1 MPKTLF
7 ARLFILLTLVMTV
20 SALSLAALFTFS
32 DTEPRARQLAQLLT
46 SIANLTRSAVVAA
59 APESRIELLDELS
72 RREGIHIYIADEG
85 EVIKVPDSGDPM
97 LLRVEELLRES
108 LGPDARLSLERDG
121 EHAIFLR
128 TLIEDDAYWIA
139 VPLERIDRAHPAQWL
154 GWGALVAAISLLAAT
169 AFVSRLTRPL
179 RSIAAAARAIGA
191 GGHPPPLA
199 EDGPE
204 ELQAVAHA
212 FNQMNADLN
221 QLEQDRALI
230 LAGVSHDLRT
240 PLTRLR
246 MGIEMS
252 VDDAESRDGMAA
264 DIEEMDRTIGQFL
277 DFARADGG
285 EAPSATRLDHLLSEL
300 TESYQRRQFP
310 LEVRIDATPELKVQ
324 AQAMRRVMS
333 NLIDNAL
340 RYGAGSTVE
349 ISLSAAAHAIVLDV
363 ADRGPGIPPEEAERL
378 KRPFTRL
385 ESARSNTGGA
395 GLGLAI
401 VDRIVRQQGGR
412 FDLLPREGG
421 GLLARVTIPAP

>member
-7 ARLFILLTLVMTV
+7 ARLFLLLALVMTV
-20 SALSLAALFTFS
+20 SALSLAALFAFS

-85 EVIKVPDSGDPM
+85 EVMKPPDSGDPM
-97 LLRVEELLRES
+97 LLRVETLLKES
-108 LGPDARLSLERDG
+108 LGPGARLSLERDG

-179 RSIAAAARAIGA
+179 RRIAAAAREIGA
-191 GGHPPPLA
+191 GDHPPALP
-199 EDGPE
+199 ETGPE

-212 FNQMNADLN
+212 FNQMNKDLT

-246 MGIEMS
+246 MGIEMA
-252 VDDAESRDGMAA
+252 VADEESRDGMAA

-285 EAPSATRLDHLLSEL
+285 EAPADVRLDQLLAEL
-300 TESYQRRQFP
+300 TESYQRRQLP
-310 LEVRIDATPELKVQ
+310 LEVHIDETPMLRLQ
-324 AQAMRRVMS
+324 PQAMRRVAS

-349 ISLSAAAHAIVLDV
+349 VALNVTATAVTFDV

-385 ESARSNTGGA
+385 ESARSNAGGA

-401 VDRIVRQQGGR
+401 VDRIARQQGGTL
-412 FDLLPREGG
+412 DLLQRPGG